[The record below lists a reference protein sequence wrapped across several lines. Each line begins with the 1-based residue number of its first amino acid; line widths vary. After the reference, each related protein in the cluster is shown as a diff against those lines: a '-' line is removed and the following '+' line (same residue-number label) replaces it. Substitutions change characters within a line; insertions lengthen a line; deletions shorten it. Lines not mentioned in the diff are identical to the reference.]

1 MKKWYESKAIIG
13 TLILFVALLKSMTGV
28 EILGSEEIT
37 LLGNNIEAVVTGVL
51 ALIGLFTSIY
61 GRFTAKGKIEL

>member
-1 MKKWYESKAIIG
+1 MKKWYASKTIIG

-51 ALIGLFTSIY
+51 ALIAAITAIY
-61 GRFTAKGKIEL
+61 GRVFAKDKIVL